1 LNRATRL
8 NRLVAGAWQDF
19 DLLRRR
25 REQLGIEPLQPVA
38 GPGLLWRGALIGT
51 GLLAAGIGGWLGL
64 FAYEKL
70 LAGQE
75 EALQPVAAAHQGYQA
90 QLAERA
96 QSNEQLAKANQ
107 ALADAI
113 LSIPSG
119 ALLLG
124 DLAVSTPA
132 AVQLTLAKQ
141 EGTQLQLNGVAAEP
155 DALRTINAFQLL
167 LERSPLFQ
175 PQQVQ
180 LVKVTAMPQ
189 GQTQAGQPEQA
200 APGLFFEIT
209 AALAPAATKANLPRL
224 EALGAT
230 GLRRRLAVIQEE
242 GLLQ

>member
-1 LNRATRL
+1 M
-8 NRLVAGAWQDF
+8 VAAAWQEF

-25 REQLGIEPLQPVA
+25 REQLGIEPLPPLA
-38 GPGLLWRGALIGT
+38 GPGLLWRGGLIGA
-51 GLLAAGIGGWLGL
+51 GLLTAGLGGWLGL

-75 EALQPVAAAHQGYQA
+75 DALQPVAVMHQGYQA
-90 QLAERA
+90 RLAENA
-96 QSNEQLAKANQ
+96 QSNEQLAQANQ
-107 ALADAI
+107 AIADAI

-124 DLAVSTPA
+124 DLAASTPA

-141 EGTQLQLNGVAAEP
+141 QGTQLQLNGLAPAP
-155 DALRTINAFQLL
+155 DALRTINALQLL

-200 APGLFFEIT
+200 APGLTFEMT

-230 GLRRRLAVIQEE
+230 GLRRRLAVLQEE

>member
-1 LNRATRL
+1 M
-8 NRLVAGAWQDF
+8 VAGAWQNF

-25 REQLGIEPLQPVA
+25 RELLGIEPLQPVA
-38 GPGLLWRGALIGT
+38 GPGLLWRGSLIGA
-51 GLLAAGIGGWLGL
+51 GLLAAGLGGWLGL
-64 FAYEKL
+64 FAYGRL

-75 EALQPVAAAHQGYQA
+75 QSLQGVAADHQRYQA
-90 QLAERA
+90 QLTERA

-107 ALADAI
+107 SLANAI

-124 DLAVSTPA
+124 DLAASTPA
-132 AVQLTLAKQ
+132 SVQLNLAKQ
-141 EGTQLQLNGVAAEP
+141 DGTQLLLNGVASEP
-155 DALRTINAFQLL
+155 DALRTINALQLL
-167 LERSPLFQ
+167 LERSPIFQ
-175 PQQVQ
+175 RQQVE
-180 LVKVTAMPQ
+180 LVKVTAVPQ
-189 GQTQAGQPEQA
+189 GQTQAGQA

-230 GLRRRLAVIQEE
+230 GLRRRLAFLQAE